1 MFGSVPPGVAE
12 LATPQPIAVGRPAGT
27 VWRVATYRGQDP
39 TGLIAIVVRSV
50 GFASPGL
57 PPGASGDRAKVFG
70 ARQRVGPYSG

>member
-39 TGLIAIVVRSV
+39 TGLIAIVVPPV
-50 GFASPGL
+50 GL
-57 PPGASGDRAKVFG
+57 PAPGFPPDASGDRVKVFG
-70 ARQRVGPYSG
+70 ARQRVEPYSG